1 MINFEIDGKPVSVP
15 KNGTVM
21 DGANQLGIYIP
32 HFCYHKKLSIAA
44 NCRMCLVQVEKAPKP
59 LPACATPAMEG
70 MKVSTHSGQAV
81 TAQKGVMEFLLIN
94 HPLDCPICDQ
104 GGECQLQDLAVGYG
118 ASSSR
123 YTEAKRVVANKN
135 LGPLI
140 STDMTRCIH
149 CTRCVR
155 FGQEIAGI
163 MELGMAGRG
172 EHAEILSFVGSTVD
186 SELSGNMIDLCPVG
200 ALVSKPFRYSAR
212 TWELSRRKSVS
223 PHCGLGANLVVQVKQ
238 NRVMRVLP
246 RENEAINECWL
257 SDKDRFSYEGLNSE
271 ERLRKPMIRRG
282 GHWQECD
289 WQTALEF
296 AANGLKAA
304 KEKYGA
310 QSIGALGSPH
320 STLEELYLLQ
330 KLTRGLGS
338 GNVDHRLRQS
348 DFRADGSQGIPWLGM
363 SIAEVSRLK
372 SALIIGSTLRKDHP
386 LLAQRLRQSVKQG
399 AQLNLINPVDD
410 DLFTTI
416 ANRAIVAPAA
426 MAAMLAQVL
435 KAAAESAGKQ
445 IPADVKNALA
455 AISVN
460 DTARAIAASLIN
472 NKPAA
477 IFLGNLAQHHPQYT
491 NIHTLAQQ
499 LSQITDA
506 RFGILGEAANSVGA
520 YIAGAIPGNDGSSE
534 PAGTQSAQPGMQSL
548 NASQMLGMSAGG
560 IADAGAEPC
569 RAYILMN
576 LEPELDS
583 YDPRQAV
590 KTLEAA
596 ELVVMITAYKSHA
609 ILQGGYADVLLPAAP
624 FTETSGTFI
633 NIEGRV
639 QSFNGVVAPLGET
652 RPAWKILR
660 VLGNLLEIDGFD
672 YETPEQVRAEIL
684 PGSSDVSDR
693 LNNQLAGF
701 SLDDI
706 GPPGE
711 PMGSGIQRIG
721 EVPIYQADPI
731 VRRAE
736 SLQRT
741 RDAAAP
747 VAWMPGDLMGRLG
760 IQAGDSVRLRQGEGE
775 LQLPA
780 ARDDKLPANCVRLA
794 SAHPLTATLGGM
806 FGEIVVEKL

>member
-1 MINFEIDGKPVSVP
+1 MINFEIDGKQVSVP

-118 ASSSR
+118 ASASR

-172 EHAEILSFVGSTVD
+172 EHVEILSFVGSTVD

-223 PHCGLGANLVVQVKQ
+223 PHCGLGSNLVIQVKQ

-246 RENEAINECWL
+246 RENEEINECWL

-271 ERLRKPMIRRG
+271 ERLGTPMIKRDG
-282 GHWQECD
+282 EWLECN

-296 AANGLKAA
+296 VANGLRAV

-310 QSIGALGSPH
+310 QGIGALASPH

-330 KLTRGLGS
+330 KFVRGLGS

-348 DFRADGSQGIPWLGM
+348 DFRADNQLQGAPWLGM
-363 SIAEVSRLK
+363 RIADISRLK
-372 SALIIGSTLRKDHP
+372 SVLVIGSILRKDHP
-386 LLAQRLRQSVKQG
+386 LLAQRLRQAVKQG
-399 AQLNLINPVDD
+399 GQLNLVNPVDD
-410 DLFTTI
+410 DLLTKVT
-416 ANRAIVAPAA
+416 NRAIVAPAA
-426 MAAMLAQVL
+426 MAAMLAEVL
-435 KAAAESAGKQ
+435 KAAAELKGVQ
-445 IPADVKNALA
+445 IPDAAKDALSTV
-455 AISVN
+455 SVTE
-460 DTARAIAASLIN
+460 TARAMAASLIN
-472 NKPAA
+472 TKPAA
-477 IFLGNLAQHHPQYT
+477 VFLGNLAQHHPQYAD
-491 NIHTLAQQ
+491 IHALAQHIA
-499 LSQITDA
+499 QIA
-506 RFGILGEAANSVGA
+506 EAGFGVLGEAANSVGA
-520 YIAGAIPGNDGSSE
+520 YIAGAIPDSSTRGALAE
-534 PAGTQSAQPGMQSL
+534 DSNQSGP
-548 NASQMLGMSAGG
+548 GG
-560 IADAGAEPC
+560 ISASPALGVNVATTKVEPC
-569 RAYILMN
+569 QAYVLMN

-583 YDPRQAV
+583 YNPQQMV
-590 KTLEAA
+590 KALDEA
-596 ELVVMITAYKSHA
+596 EMVVVMTAYKSRA
-609 ILQGGYADVLLPAAP
+609 LLERNYADVLLPIAP

-633 NIEGRV
+633 NTEGRV
-639 QSFNGVVAPLGET
+639 QSFNGVVAPLGDA
-652 RPAWKILR
+652 RPAWKVLR
-660 VLGNLLEIDGFD
+660 VLGNMLQLSGFN
-672 YETPEQVRAEIL
+672 YETPEQVRMEIL
-684 PGSSDVSDR
+684 PAAGNISAR
-693 LNNQLAGF
+693 LNNNLRSF
-701 SLDDI
+701 TVSDV
-706 GPPGE
+706 GPVA
-711 PMGSGIQRIG
+711 MGNGIQRIG

-741 RDAAAP
+741 HDAAAP
-747 VAWMPGDLMGRLG
+747 LVWMSGDLMNRLG
-760 IQAGDSVRLRQGEGE
+760 IRMGDNVRLKQGDGE
-775 LQLPA
+775 VQLPVA
-780 ARDDKLPANCVRLA
+780 QDDKLPANCVRVA
-794 SAHPLTATLGGM
+794 SAHPLTAALGEM
-806 FGEIVVEKL
+806 FGEIVVERL